1 MKKILLLL
9 TILTS
14 SQVLSQKET
23 NGRIY
28 IEHPAI
34 EIVDQF
40 TKAYVA
46 GDLEKIK
53 ELVTDDVKVWTLRNR
68 QANGLNWILGTSNYL
83 SKNLINFM

>member
-1 MKKILLLL
+1 MKKILILF
-9 TILTS
+9 TILTTS
-14 SQVLSQKET
+14 VVLSQKEA
-23 NGRIY
+23 NGKIY

-53 ELVTDDVKVWTLRNR
+53 ELVTDDVQVITLRDR
-68 QANGLNWILGTSNYL
+68 TPES
-83 SKNLINFM
+83 

>member
-14 SQVLSQKET
+14 SVVLSQKET

-40 TKAYVA
+40 TKA
-46 GDLEKIK
+46 
-53 ELVTDDVKVWTLRNR
+53 
-68 QANGLNWILGTSNYL
+68 
-83 SKNLINFM
+83 